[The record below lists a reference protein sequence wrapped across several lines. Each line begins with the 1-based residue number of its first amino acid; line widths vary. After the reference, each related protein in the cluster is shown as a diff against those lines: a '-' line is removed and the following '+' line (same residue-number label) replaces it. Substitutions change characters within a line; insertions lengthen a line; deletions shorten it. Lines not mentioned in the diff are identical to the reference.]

1 MLARPMLLE
10 INAKNPEP
18 RRLERAVQVLRQGGV
33 IAYPTDTVYGLGCDI
48 TNKAAVERIHR
59 MKRMADAQLLSF
71 VCPDLRDIAHY
82 GFVQDYAYRIMRRLV
97 PGPYTFILQA
107 TREVP
112 KVLRQKRKTV
122 GIRVPD
128 HPVALGLAR
137 LLGSPVAST
146 SASLDGEILIDPRDI
161 EERFPGLD
169 LVLDAEGVGLTPST
183 VIDLSGDAPV
193 VVRFGAGAVD
203 FLE

>member
-1 MLARPMLLE
+1 MLLPV
-10 INAKNPEP
+10 NARNPEP
-18 RRLERAVQVLRQGGV
+18 RKLARAVDILRRGGV

-48 TNKAAVERIHR
+48 TNKQAVERIYR

-71 VCPDLRDIAHY
+71 VCPDLSDIARY
-82 GFVQDYAYRIMRRLV
+82 GLVQDFAYRIMRRLV

-112 KVLRQKRKTV
+112 KVLRMRRKTV

-137 LLGSPVAST
+137 ELGGPVAST
-146 SASLDGEILIDPRDI
+146 SASIDGEILVDPRDMQ
-161 EERFPGLD
+161 ERFPELD
-169 LVLDAEGVGLTPST
+169 LVLDAEAEGVHQLPST
-183 VIDLSGDAPV
+183 IIDLSGDAPV
-193 VVRFGAGAVD
+193 VVREGAGPLD
-203 FLE
+203 FLA